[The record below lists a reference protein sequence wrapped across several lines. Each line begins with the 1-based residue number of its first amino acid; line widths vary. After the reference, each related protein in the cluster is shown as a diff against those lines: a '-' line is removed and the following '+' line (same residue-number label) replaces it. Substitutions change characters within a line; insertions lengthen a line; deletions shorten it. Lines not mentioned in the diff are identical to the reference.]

1 MGYRPPKGVGGLS
14 MSCSLQPAMDAMRAG
29 LKSAEEDDASK
40 KKKKPVIETAN
51 PNAAKAHQKHQ
62 KASAVSGDGPAP
74 ELTRRE
80 REEIEK
86 QRAAAAYAKRHAEGK
101 TEEAQRDMERLREA
115 KKRREEAA
123 AKVKKDSADAEK
135 QKALAAME
143 AEASKASSFFEV
155 ADGGPEG
162 WYQPRTDGGPRP
174 YVGAWSDV
182 DRCGDA
188 CPGGDEPRVSYEIR
202 LERAAEYIER
212 SFVLVGWAFNIIAF
226 GAFWMDDVKSH
237 GMDRG
242 GLSLAGAGLGLLPIP
257 VELPALG
264 LFLLVAAVT
273 PANIYMFT
281 HDAQMG
287 PDVPPIPYPNGH
299 IGRGVAQC
307 VLLAFF
313 WKLTFQ

>member
-1 MGYRPPKGVGGLS
+1 MGQKKGGRGRGSGRRHFVTSEEDLKKRNENQERYKATRAARRQDGEEVSDDDDENARSDDDLAE
-14 MSCSLQPAMDAMRAG
+14 QMDAMRAG
-29 LKSAEEDDASK
+29 LASAEEDDASK

-62 KASAVSGDGPAP
+62 KASAVSDGPAP

-155 ADGGPEG
+155 ADGGAPE
-162 WYQPRTDGGPRP
+162 
-174 YVGAWSDV
+174 
-182 DRCGDA
+182 DA
-188 CPGGDEPRVSYEIR
+188 PK
-202 LERAAEYIER
+202 LESRK
-212 SFVLVGWAFNIIAF
+212 
-226 GAFWMDDVKSH
+226 VKA
-237 GMDRG
+237 MKPTQLKEELKLR
-242 GLSLAGAGLGLLPIP
+242 GLSTQGNAK
-257 VELPALG
+257 ELQKRLID
-264 LFLLVAAVT
+264 AA
-273 PANIYMFT
+273 
-281 HDAQMG
+281 
-287 PDVPPIPYPNGH
+287 
-299 IGRGVAQC
+299 C
-307 VLLAFF
+307 
-313 WKLTFQ
+313 

>member
-1 MGYRPPKGVGGLS
+1 MGILIGGPNNIVTSAVAADLAEHPSIRGSKSALGTVVGLINGSGSFVAAMGQKKGGRGRGSGRRHFVTSEEDLKKRNENQERYKATRAARRQDGEEVSDDDDENARSDDDLAE
-14 MSCSLQPAMDAMRAG
+14 QMDAMRAG

-155 ADGGPEG
+155 ADGGAPE
-162 WYQPRTDGGPRP
+162 
-174 YVGAWSDV
+174 
-182 DRCGDA
+182 DA
-188 CPGGDEPRVSYEIR
+188 PK
-202 LERAAEYIER
+202 LESRK
-212 SFVLVGWAFNIIAF
+212 
-226 GAFWMDDVKSH
+226 VKA
-237 GMDRG
+237 MKPTQLKEELKLR
-242 GLSLAGAGLGLLPIP
+242 GLSTQGNAK
-257 VELPALG
+257 ELQKRLID
-264 LFLLVAAVT
+264 AA
-273 PANIYMFT
+273 
-281 HDAQMG
+281 
-287 PDVPPIPYPNGH
+287 
-299 IGRGVAQC
+299 C
-307 VLLAFF
+307 
-313 WKLTFQ
+313 